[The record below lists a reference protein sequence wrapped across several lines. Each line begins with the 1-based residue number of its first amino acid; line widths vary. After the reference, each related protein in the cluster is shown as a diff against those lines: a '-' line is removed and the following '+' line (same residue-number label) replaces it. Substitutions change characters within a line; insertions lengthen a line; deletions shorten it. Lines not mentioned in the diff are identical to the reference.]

1 MTGAD
6 MDIRRM
12 TRHELDTL
20 IDWAADEGWNPGL
33 DDAEAFWAAD
43 PHGFI
48 AAEFDGELVGGGA
61 IIAYEKRYGFMGLFL
76 VRPDYRGHGLGNRL
90 WHERKR
96 RLLERVMR
104 PCRIGYKIGPLF
116 AANTT
121 GAESLLLA
129 LGSRVAGQPVFV
141 DVPEKNREALALVAR
156 HGMKQSF
163 GCARMILGPVPHLP
177 DGEIFGVTTFEL
189 G

>member
-1 MTGAD
+1 
-6 MDIRRM
+6 
-12 TRHELDTL
+12 
-20 IDWAADEGWNPGL
+20 
-33 DDAEAFWAAD
+33 
-43 PHGFI
+43 
-48 AAEFDGELVGGGA
+48 
-61 IIAYEKRYGFMGLFL
+61 
-76 VRPDYRGHGLGNRL
+76 
-90 WHERKR
+90 
-96 RLLERVMR
+96 MR
-104 PCRIGYKIGPLF
+104 PCRVGHKIGPLF

-156 HGMKQSF
+156 HGMKQGF
-163 GCARMILGPVPHLP
+163 GCARTILGPVPQLP